1 MAASIYFS
9 MSAFAFFIERHFPFL
24 ALYFC
29 CRDLYFVPSCLE
41 LSSRAGAWPLASCG
55 TSLGSAPDGLCSSS
69 FTGPGSGARRAS
81 SCGLV
86 VGSTTSGFEGGS
98 TTSGF
103 EGGSTTSGF
112 EGGTVIS
119 YDMMA
124 GFSTFV
130 RFLRGSISLVAYKL
144 SISCFGAARSLG
156 ASYLPYIFWG
166 CCGAVGLRAWLILAA
181 GASSSPLL
189 SMLIVVASL

>member
-55 TSLGSAPDGLCSSS
+55 ISLGFVPDGLCSSS

-86 VGSTTSGFEGGS
+86 GCSP
-98 TTSGF
+98 
-103 EGGSTTSGF
+103 TSGF